1 MGNMSWRQT
10 PSGKVVGHL
19 PNTLQQ
25 LKEAVIARSK
35 LALRPGL
42 QRVRRAMEKV
52 EPHPIAHHEFELVML
67 VVVVT
72 L

>member
-1 MGNMSWRQT
+1 MGNMSWRQAS
-10 PSGKVVGHL
+10 SGKVVGHL

-42 QRVRRAMEKV
+42 QRVRRAMEV